1 MVSCVEIKIQGV
13 FLQKNIWGSI
23 SMISIHC
30 EVSENKCYV
39 SIMWPF
45 ENM

>member
-1 MVSCVEIKIQGV
+1 MVSCVEMNIQV
-13 FLQKNIWGSI
+13 FFLQKNIQGS
-23 SMISIHC
+23 ISIHC

-39 SIMWPF
+39 SITWPF